1 MNQFGETAIR
11 AVELF
16 TFGKVNTPDKA
27 WAEAANEGI
36 ASSKGRDKGCPRNAF
51 LALCSE
57 GKVKGIPAGNY
68 TSSEKNGRY
77 ALEALKILRNNPEYV
92 NNWWNLWKKVL
103 YTLNESREKK
113 HNGQMDVVIALWTEG
128 LIAG

>member
-16 TFGKVNTPDKA
+16 TLRKINTPEEA
-27 WAEAANEGI
+27 WREAANKVI
-36 ASSKGRDKGCPRNAF
+36 ASRKSRDKGCPKNAF

-57 GKVKGIPAGNY
+57 GKVRGIPVGNY
-68 TSSEKNGRY
+68 TSSKKNASY
-77 ALEALKILRNNPEYV
+77 ALEALKILLNNPEYAS
-92 NNWWNLWKKVL
+92 NWSSLWKRVL
-103 YTLNESREKK
+103 HTLKEFGEKK

-128 LIAG
+128 FISG